1 MKQTTR
7 RTNWKTTKPRN
18 EPCALRRPAVEK
30 NPLAGRL
37 PEQVEAQK
45 LGDQLGAAMDVIYL
59 MKVGG

>member
-1 MKQTTR
+1 M
-7 RTNWKTTKPRN
+7 KPRN